1 MSAIPASQPERDVV
15 WEKVRERLHATLN
28 DQTFAFAFA
37 GARAVE
43 LTADRLVLAV
53 ETELLRQWIRQRYLP
68 LVRDALFEVCNV
80 DLQVDVLVRPIESE
94 TSGTDAGAPNPPRD
108 QPGQPTAPLNRTPA
122 PTPPSL
128 PRRPRGLQP
137 RFTFEAFVTGPSNRF
152 AHAAALAVA
161 EAPARAYN
169 PFFIYGGVGLGKTHL
184 LHAIGHFAAANHPE
198 LALTYVSVETFTNE
212 FINALREG
220 GINSFKD
227 RYRSTDILL
236 IDDIQSLAGREQTQE
251 EFFHTFNALHD
262 SGKQIVISSDRPPKA
277 IATLEDRLR
286 SRFEMG
292 LITDVQPPDLETR
305 IAILQ
310 KRVHADGYE
319 IHDPEV
325 LPFIATRVSTNVRA
339 LEGALTRVVAHG
351 SIAGKRI
358 TVELAD
364 EILKDL
370 FPAGEGGVRIETVQS
385 EVCRFYGVTK
395 DELIGDRRT
404 RRIVGPRQMAMYLAR
419 ELTDASLPAIGRAF
433 GGRDHT
439 TVMYAVQKIT
449 SQMGDEGEILNA
461 VQELTTRLT
470 GRDSAS

>member
-1 MSAIPASQPERDVV
+1 MSAIPASQPERDNV
-15 WEKVRERLHATLN
+15 WQEVRGRLHSTLN
-28 DQTFAFAFA
+28 DQTFTFAFA

-43 LTADRLVLAV
+43 LTPERLVLAV

-68 LVRDALFEVCNV
+68 LVRDALFEVCGT
-80 DLQVDVLVRPIESE
+80 DLQVEVVVEAADADAAPA
-94 TSGTDAGAPNPPRD
+94 TGTDSAVDRPVAP
-108 QPGQPTAPLNRTPA
+108 PA
-122 PTPPSL
+122 PTLP

-152 AHAAALAVA
+152 AQAAALAVA
-161 EAPARAYN
+161 EQPARAYN
-169 PFFIYGGVGLGKTHL
+169 PFFVYGGVGLGKTHL
-184 LHAIGHFAAANHPE
+184 LHAIGHFVAANHPE
-198 LALTYVSVETFTNE
+198 LSLTYVSVETFTNE
-212 FINALREG
+212 FINALRDG
-220 GINSFKD
+220 GIRSFKD

-236 IDDIQSLAGREQTQE
+236 IDDIQSLEGREQTQE
-251 EFFHTFNALHD
+251 EFFHTFNALHEA
-262 SGKQIVISSDRPPKA
+262 GKQIVISSDRPPKA

-310 KRVHADGYE
+310 KRVRADRYE

-325 LPFIATRVSTNVRA
+325 LAFIATRVSTNVRA

-351 SIAGKRI
+351 SISGRRI

-364 EILKDL
+364 EVLQDL
-370 FPAGEGGVRIETVQS
+370 FPADEGGVRVEVIQS
-385 EVCRFYGVTK
+385 EVCRYYGVTL
-395 DELIGDRRT
+395 DELVGDKRT
-404 RRIVGPRQMAMYLAR
+404 RRIVGPRQVAMYLSR
-419 ELTDASLPAIGRAF
+419 ELTDSSLPAIGRAF

-449 SQMGDEGEILNA
+449 DQMAGEGEVLTA
-461 VQELTTRLT
+461 VQDLTGRLT
-470 GRDSAS
+470 GRSHRP